1 MKKVQSNES
10 NTIQKKEF
18 SARSIIWGI
27 IIGVIML
34 ALSIYLLAA
43 VGMDMNVS
51 VVASALGVML
61 MPLIGGATN
70 KKEVNI
76 MQTTASAVAYGSLG
90 LVSCYVAAMLFGYE
104 FKLSLI
110 VIILLLANIIGI
122 CFVTI
127 LRKQVVEDPSLPFP
141 QSVMCKTAI
150 DNTGM
155 LTGRDTKMLII
166 FVVIGLLLSFF
177 QQIMHIIPLT
187 FSITQYLPDNMVM
200 GITLMP
206 MLLGLGYVM
215 GPKIS
220 SILLIATVCSNMV
233 LAPIGAKLGWYPDV
247 KTTYSDM
254 QNFNIS
260 IVVGMTL
267 IASIVPII
275 KQRKAFINAFNFKNI
290 KFSGKNSAP
299 IKLITMIL
307 IVSVLGLSLFLN
319 LALKANFFL
328 MLLFVILGIFIS
340 LIAVRMQA
348 ESGLSAALALN
359 IFYMF
364 AAYYVTHDPIAT
376 LILLF
381 AEFSIMM
388 LAQNTMTDLKTGY
401 LLDSTPRKQVWA
413 QFIGIIPG
421 IIAGALFFYGFIR
434 SYGINSETISYP
446 MGKVFY
452 SIVAGMSGGGMKDVF
467 NSWRFIIGG
476 AVGLILTL
484 FGLPA
489 GAIALT
495 LYLRPEVIVCISLGG
510 IVRGILNKKVG
521 KDRAERYNNAATG
534 LVVGDALIAVVVVI
548 LTLAMSK

>member
-290 KFSGKNSAP
+290 KFSGKDSAP

-413 QFIGIIPG
+413 QFIGI
-421 IIAGALFFYGFIR
+421 
-434 SYGINSETISYP
+434 NSETISYP